1 MSAKQ
6 EHILDGADL
15 YKQPP
20 IDTEHLLLAANLVD
34 RAMAEIEKAGY
45 SVAVEKLRAVHQHL
59 IKLVSYLDTG
69 EIK

>member
-1 MSAKQ
+1 MN
-6 EHILDGADL
+6 ERR
-15 YKQPP
+15 
-20 IDTEHLLLAANLVD
+20 EHLLIAADLVD
-34 RAMAEIEKAGY
+34 RAMAEVEKAGY